1 MLVKAARPPLGV
13 RHHLGRDNPG
23 ASPPH
28 PKADTAKPHP
38 PRSQW
43 RPPDLGLD
51 HGDDHRDQRGFA
63 FRLVHRTVLRIGHD
77 LLGHDTS
84 WDTGAATLP
93 ALFFAAATVLIA
105 GAIHRWW

>member
-1 MLVKAARPPLGV
+1 M
-13 RHHLGRDNPG
+13 
-23 ASPPH
+23 
-28 PKADTAKPHP
+28 
-38 PRSQW
+38 
-43 RPPDLGLD
+43 
-51 HGDDHRDQRGFA
+51 
-63 FRLVHRTVLRIGHD
+63 HRTVLRIGHD